1 MQSAFWRVFCLF
13 ALASPQ
19 VAAMDYEV
27 ELLAPADW
35 QESFAKHLDIIR
47 FQGDARMDQTQ
58 LERIYRKTPEQ
69 ISQILAAQGYFS
81 PKIKSHWQTEP
92 STKIIIEVEHG
103 KRVHID
109 RVDLKLS
116 GAIENDPDFALRLEE
131 MRQATAF
138 ESGLPF
144 HQNLWDSGKQ
154 QALARLMSE
163 KYPAAKL
170 EQSRAEIE
178 LDQAS
183 ANLRLHYESGQAF
196 RFGQLKI
203 EGVQSYPL
211 QIVENLKTF
220 YDGEFYSQQSLLDF
234 QSALQKTPY
243 FSSVFVETK
252 LDHETQRVPV
262 TVRVEEAEKQN
273 LSAGLGYGTNSGG
286 RGELR
291 YQHHNVARRGWLG
304 SLLLRAEETQRLGE
318 FRLSLPQTDKK
329 YQDIL
334 VAEHRWK
341 DVQNLRTSISR
352 AGAFRSRLANDIEVN
367 YGVQYLRE
375 RARRKD
381 EAAKDRRALL
391 ASYHWHQKRFDDE
404 INPRDGYAWRL
415 ELSGGSRSLLSSTD
429 VMRAYLRGVH
439 YVPLGRRELGFLTL
453 RGEVGR
459 VWARRADDVPQELLF
474 RVGGTST
481 VRGYA
486 YESLGV
492 HDGETTLGGRVMF
505 AASAEYQYPIT
516 ERWGAAI
523 FYDAGDAADTWERLR
538 VHRGF
543 GLGARWASPVG
554 PLALDL
560 AYGQNVNKARM
571 HFSVNLSF

>member
-1 MQSAFWRVFCLF
+1 MQRKFWYLGVCLAWF
-13 ALASPQ
+13 APA
-19 VAAMDYEV
+19 VAAMDYTV
-27 ELLAPADW
+27 ELRVPEDW
-35 QESFAKHLDIIR
+35 QEPLTKHLDIIR

-58 LERIYRKTPEQ
+58 LERLYRKMPEQ
-69 ISQILAAQGYFS
+69 ISQILAAQGYFA
-81 PKIKSHWQTEP
+81 PKIHSDWQQHEP
-92 STKIIIEVEHG
+92 QKIIVELDLG
-103 KRVHID
+103 QRVTID
-109 RVDLKLS
+109 RWDLKVS
-116 GAIENDPDFALRLEE
+116 GAIENDPDFSLRLDN

-144 HQNLWDSGKQ
+144 HQSLWDSGKQ
-154 QALARLMSE
+154 QALSQLLSE
-163 KYPAAKL
+163 KYPAATL
-170 EQSRAEIE
+170 EHSRAEVD
-178 LDQAS
+178 LDRMR
-183 ANLRLHYESGQAF
+183 ANLDVHYQSGAAF
-196 RFGQLKI
+196 RFGGLTV
-203 EGVQSYPL
+203 EGLQSYPP
-211 QIVENLKTF
+211 QIVENLRTF
-220 YDGEFYSQQSLLDF
+220 YEGEFYSQQSLLDF
-234 QSALQKTPY
+234 QSALQSTPY

-252 LDHETQRVPV
+252 LDHDKQRVPV

-291 YQHHNVARRGWLG
+291 YQHHNVAGRGWLG
-304 SLLLRAEETQRLGE
+304 SVLLRAEETQRVGE
-318 FRLSLPQTDKK
+318 FRLNLPQTDKK

-341 DVQNLRTSISR
+341 DVQNLRTSTSR

-375 RARRKD
+375 RSRRKD
-381 EAAKDRRALL
+381 EDAQDRRVLL
-391 ASYHWHQKRFDDE
+391 ATYNWHQKRFDDA

-439 YVPLGRRELGFLTL
+439 YVPLSRRDLGFFTL

-459 VWARRADDVPQELLF
+459 VWARRANDVPQELLF

-492 HDGETTLGGRVMF
+492 KDGESILGGRVMF
-505 AASAEYQYPIT
+505 AASAEYQYPIS

-523 FYDAGDAADTWERLR
+523 FYDAGDAADTWEDLR

-543 GLGARWASPVG
+543 GVGGRWASPVG
-554 PLALDL
+554 PLALDV
-560 AYGQNVNKARM
+560 AYGQDVKKARV